1 MLALIMALAT
11 GAPAAAMQSRTYAED
26 PSNFANPERGFWRSD
41 RYLDRLR
48 AENITLA
55 HAYVRLDA
63 YRDRPLPDSLL
74 KQVQARFDAA
84 RAAGVKLVPRFTYN
98 FPKGLP
104 LAPGDED
111 APLPAVQAHIA
122 QLTPLLRRNADVIA
136 YLEAGFVGAWGEWHD
151 SATGLDRTGPELA
164 ILQQLLR
171 ALPRDRFVALRYER
185 DKAAIFGRTT
195 PASYPEILGQLDY
208 GRVAHHDDCF
218 LASPDGWAT
227 YRPADPAALERQKAY
242 LSAEN
247 EHMPQGGET
256 CSADAVAQPL
266 IQCPNALNELARLH
280 WSQINADYHPR
291 VIALWRAQGCYGQ
304 MARRLGYRLRL
315 LRARLPRSVRAGGTL
330 SGWITIA
337 NDGFASPY
345 NMRPVE
351 LVLRRMGSTRTVLLP
366 LFVDP
371 RRWSS
376 GSARQVDISTV
387 VPKGLASGSYEVLLN
402 LPDAAPSLHRPA
414 DYAIRL
420 ANKGTW
426 EPRTGYNR
434 LLMQVTVR

>member
-1 MLALIMALAT
+1 MLAIGMALAM
-11 GAPAAAMQSRTYAED
+11 GSPAGMQSRTYAED
-26 PSNFANPERGFWRSD
+26 QSNFANPERGFWRSD
-41 RYLDRLR
+41 RYVGELW
-48 AENITLA
+48 AEDMTLA

-63 YRDRPLPDSLL
+63 YRDRPLPVAFLDQL
-74 KQVQARFDAA
+74 QGRFDAA

-111 APLPAVQAHIA
+111 APLLVVLGHIA

-151 SATGLDRTGPELA
+151 STSGLEQTPAERT
-164 ILQQLLR
+164 ILQHLLS

-185 DKAAIFGRTT
+185 DKAAIFGRGT
-195 PASYPEILGQLDY
+195 PATYAEILGQLDY

-218 LASPDGWAT
+218 LASSDDWGT
-227 YRPADPAALERQKAY
+227 YRPADAASLERQKAF
-242 LSAEN
+242 LSSEN

-256 CSADAVAQPL
+256 CSADSVAEPL
-266 IQCPNALNELARLH
+266 IQCPNALSELARLH
-280 WSQINADYHPR
+280 WSQVNADYHPQ
-291 VIALWRAQGCYGQ
+291 VIALWRKQGCYDQ
-304 MARRLGYRLRL
+304 IARRLGYRLRL
-315 LRARLPRSVRAGGTL
+315 LRARLPKSVRPGGTL

-345 NMRPVE
+345 NPRPAE
-351 LVLRRMGSTRTVLLP
+351 LVLRRVGTTRTIALP

-371 RRWSS
+371 RHWSS
-376 GSARQVDISTV
+376 GSSRQVDISAA
-387 VPKGLASGSYEVLLN
+387 VPKYLAPGRYKLLLN
-402 LPDAAPSLHRPA
+402 LPDAAPSLHGRPA
-414 DYAIRL
+414 YSIRL

-426 EPRTGYNR
+426 EALTGYNR
-434 LLMQVTVR
+434 LLMRIAVR